1 MIDKL
6 FSQEIATRVLYA
18 YIALSLGG
26 DVADQ
31 IKSQSPDLIVYRLSA
46 IEKKIDQLEA
56 SVGKQQSL
64 ENMLSKHVT
73 EK

>member
-1 MIDKL
+1 MDKI
-6 FSQEIATRVLYA
+6 FSQEIAVRVLYA
-18 YIALSLGG
+18 FIALSLGG
-26 DVADQ
+26 DLADQ
-31 IKSQSPDLIVYRLSA
+31 IKPQSPDLIVYRLSA

>member
-31 IKSQSPDLIVYRLSA
+31 IKPQSNDLTMYRLSA
-46 IEKKIDQLEA
+46 IEKKIDQIEA
-56 SVGKQQSL
+56 AVTKQVAIES
-64 ENMLSKHVT
+64 MISKHMQ